1 MELSV
6 NVDLTGPVP
15 GLRPYLRDVEAAGA
29 DMAWVPEAY
38 GRDAASLLGYCAAVT
53 DRMRLGSGIVNVYS
67 RSPALIAQTAATL
80 DELTGGRFELG
91 LGASGPQV
99 IEGWHGMPFGRPLT
113 RTREVVTVCRQAWR
127 REEPVSFRGKVIQ
140 VPLDPARGTG
150 LGKPLK
156 LITHP
161 VRPDIPVWLASI
173 GPGNVQLAAEIAHG
187 WLPILF
193 IPERAGDVWGDAL
206 AAGRALRAPG
216 LPPLRIGA
224 GGHAEVTSGSPAAI
238 RAARDRA
245 RPSLARYIGGM
256 GAATANFYNELIRR
270 YGFAADAERVQRLYL
285 GHQAK
290 DAAAALPDALV
301 EALTV
306 CGPASYVR
314 DRLAAYAEAGVTS
327 FRINVNAGSDGP
339 KAVEQLCELLP

>member
-6 NVDLTGPVP
+6 NVDLTVPVAE
-15 GLRPYLRDVEAAGA
+15 LRPYLCAVEAAGA
-29 DMAWVPEAY
+29 DMAWVAEAY

-67 RSPALIAQTAATL
+67 RSPTLLAQTAATL

-91 LGASGPQV
+91 LGSSGPQV
-99 IEGWHGMPFGRPLT
+99 IEGWHGMPFDKPLT
-113 RTREVVTVCRQAWR
+113 RTREVVAVCRQAWR
-127 REEPVSFRGKVIQ
+127 REVVSFDGSVIQ

-156 LITHP
+156 LITAP
-161 VRPDIPVWLASI
+161 TRPDIPVWLASI
-173 GPGNVQLAAEIAHG
+173 GPRNVQLAAEIAHG

-193 IPERAGDVWGDAL
+193 IPEQAADVWGEAL
-206 AAGRALRAPG
+206 AAGRARRAAD
-216 LPPLRIGA
+216 LPPLQIGA
-224 GGHAEVTSGSPAAI
+224 GAHAEVTSGSAAAI

-285 GHQAK
+285 NRQAK

-306 CGPASYVR
+306 CGPAAYVR
-314 DRLAAYAEAGVTS
+314 DRLAAYAQAGVTS

-339 KAVEQLCELLP
+339 RAVEQLRELLP

>member
-1 MELSV
+1 MDLSV
-6 NVDLTGPVP
+6 NVDLTVPVA

-29 DMAWVPEAY
+29 DMAWVAEAY

-91 LGASGPQV
+91 LGSSGPQV
-99 IEGWHGMPFGRPLT
+99 IEGWHGMPFDKPLT
-113 RTREVVTVCRQAWR
+113 RTREVVAVCRQAWR
-127 REEPVSFRGKVIQ
+127 REEAVSFRGKVIQ

-156 LITHP
+156 LITRP
-161 VRPDIPVWLASI
+161 TRPDIPVWLASI
-173 GPGNVQLAAEIAHG
+173 GPRSVQLAAEIAHG

-193 IPERAGDVWGDAL
+193 IPEQAGDVWGDAL
-206 AAGRALRAPG
+206 AAGRALRAAD
-216 LPPLRIGA
+216 LPPLQIGA
-224 GGHAEVTSGSPAAI
+224 GAHAEVTSESASAI

-270 YGFAADAERVQRLYL
+270 YGFADDAERVQRLYL

-314 DRLAAYAEAGVTS
+314 DRLAAYAQAGVTS
-327 FRINVNAGSDGP
+327 FRVNVNAGSDGP
-339 KAVEQLCELLP
+339 KAVEQLRELLP